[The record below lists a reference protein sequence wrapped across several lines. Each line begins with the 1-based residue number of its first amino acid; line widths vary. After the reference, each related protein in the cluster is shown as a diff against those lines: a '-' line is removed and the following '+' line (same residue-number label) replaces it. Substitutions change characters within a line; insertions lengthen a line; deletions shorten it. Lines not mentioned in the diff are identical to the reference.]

1 MHQYHK
7 YKLYAYLHTKKPT
20 NVTRRSIFKI
30 VFCNLEI
37 GFRNMDLAT
46 RNLRKVGYQDLARRL
61 SQIHPSC
68 KMCSMLAVMHIQNGG
83 GIPPEVGFSFSKFQI
98 FGAIVVPYAS
108 ASLKNKASFSIRKN
122 FNTLWFLSKP

>member
-83 GIPPEVGFSFSKFQI
+83 GNPSEVGFSFSKFQS
-98 FGAIVVPYAS
+98 FGVIDVPYALG
-108 ASLKNKASFSIRKN
+108 SLKK
-122 FNTLWFLSKP
+122 FLH

>member
-1 MHQYHK
+1 
-7 YKLYAYLHTKKPT
+7 
-20 NVTRRSIFKI
+20 
-30 VFCNLEI
+30 
-37 GFRNMDLAT
+37 MDLAT

-61 SQIHPSC
+61 FQIHPSC

-83 GIPPEVGFSFSKFQI
+83 GIPSEVGFSFSRFQI
-98 FGAIVVPYAS
+98 FGAIVAS